1 MNIDNFFDTKDLD
14 RDRKNLK
21 DWKKGNSLNSKI
33 DKLLEEHLNTKEC
46 KLYNY
51 TDKKMLKAF
60 CEYLKKNLVGGNYEI

>member
-21 DWKKGNSLNSKI
+21 DWKMGNSLNSKI
-33 DKLLEEHLNTKEC
+33 DELLKEHLNTIEC

-51 TDKKMLKAF
+51 TDKEILKAF
-60 CEYLKKNLVGGNYEI
+60 CEYLKKNLADR